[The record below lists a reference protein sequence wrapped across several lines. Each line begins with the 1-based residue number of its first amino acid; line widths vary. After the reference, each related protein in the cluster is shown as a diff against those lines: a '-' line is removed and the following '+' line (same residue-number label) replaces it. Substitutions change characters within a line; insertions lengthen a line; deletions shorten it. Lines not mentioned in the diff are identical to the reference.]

1 MKSMILAAA
10 LAALNVAQPYAA
22 VVDPRPAIEMNDEL
36 EVRILRLTERLE
48 KIKAKLDKKRDT
60 DG

>member
-1 MKSMILAAA
+1 MILAAA

-22 VVDPRPAIEMNDEL
+22 VVDPRPAVEMNDEL

-48 KIKAKLDKKRDT
+48 KIKAQLEKKNT